1 MKIFKVINNNM
12 VSVKNNDGTETML
25 KGLAIGYGAK
35 PGDTVD
41 ESKIE
46 KRFILESK
54 SVARKF
60 NDIAVGIDKR
70 IIDACVDVISEI
82 ISKSKEPLSNNLYLS
97 IIDHVNILMDRM
109 KEGYVFDNFVLW
121 DLKRIYPDEYAIAK
135 WAVQELSNKLECDIP
150 YDEASFLT
158 LHIVS
163 AEKGRTMQN
172 AYEETNTINEIV
184 EILGKHVPF
193 KEEGNDYFYNRFI
206 THVRYLVENK
216 GNRIEGNHRRNNM
229 MLETFT
235 NAYPVL
241 ANCVEEVNKYLI
253 DKKKWSLSNDEKL
266 YLIIHLVQF
275 FHNK

>member
-46 KRFILESK
+46 KRFVLDSK

-60 NDIAVGIDKR
+60 NDIAVGIDKK

-82 ISKSKEPLSNNLYLS
+82 IAKSKEPLSNNLYLS
-97 IIDHVNILMDRM
+97 IIDHVNMLMDRM

-121 DLKRIYPDEYAIAK
+121 DLKRIYPDEYTIAK
-135 WAVQELSNKLECDIP
+135 WAVHELSNKLECDIP
-150 YDEASFLT
+150 SDEASFLT

-193 KEEGNDYFYNRFI
+193 KEEGNEYFYNRFI

>member
-35 PGDTVD
+35 PGDDVD

-46 KRFILESK
+46 KRFILENK

-60 NDIAVGIDKR
+60 NDVVIGIDKN
-70 IIDACVDVISEI
+70 IIDACVDVVSEI
-82 ISKSKEPLSNNLYLS
+82 IAKSKETLSNNLYLS
-97 IIDHVNILMDRM
+97 VIDHINILMERM

-121 DLKRIYPDEYAIAK
+121 DLKRIYPDEYDIAK
-135 WAVQELSNKLECDIP
+135 WSVIELSEKLDCSIP
-150 YDEASFLT
+150 SDEASFLT

-184 EILGKHVPF
+184 QILSKQVPF
-193 KEEGNDYFYNRFI
+193 KEDGNEYYYNRFI

-216 GNRIEGNHRRNNM
+216 GNRIEGNHSRNNM

-241 ANCVEEVNKYLI
+241 ANCIEEVNDYLKS
-253 DKKKWSLSNDEKL
+253 KKKWALSNDEKL